1 MRPAR
6 WYRQDISRSLTSALV
21 LAMLCLTALFVQREG
36 MRGILDAA
44 IYFGGIAFLVGLYVT
59 MRRQWPRLFRYLLM
73 LWRRSY

>member
-21 LAMLCLTALFVQREG
+21 LAMLCLTAVFMHVEG
-36 MRGILDAA
+36 IRGILDAV
-44 IYFGGIAFLVGLYVT
+44 IYFGGIAFLVALYVT
-59 MRRQWPRLFRYLLM
+59 MRRQWPRLFRHLLT